1 MLYIAVI
8 EDQKSIVVD
17 SSIAAEGT
25 RPCPTAKILKQDI
38 VK

>member
-1 MLYIAVI
+1 MI

-25 RPCPTAKILKQDI
+25 EPCPTTKILKQDI
-38 VK
+38 LK